1 MWSKAT
7 EAQVGCVLLH
17 NMPDYLLGGLR
28 TLKESFPT
36 DISKQF
42 AVSDFSRIKPSVQS
56 LFNPVGNWD
65 CSYMPRF
72 FYEVNNRP
80 MILTALN
87 VFRGPRSP

>member
-1 MWSKAT
+1 MWCEFRDSKPFG
-7 EAQVGCVLLH
+7 VFLH